1 MELIK
6 IKADHYVLEADKEKN
21 QVYFKLFGDI
31 PSVNEISRF
40 ESDWMSTIDNLQKG
54 FTILAD
60 LREMKP
66 LPPDVAQL
74 NQEIQGQ
81 LMQRG
86 CKKVAQV
93 ASLDV
98 VVEVNKMAEKNGLK
112 EILRGFSLT
121 STVERWLAK

>member
-1 MELIK
+1 MFK
-6 IKADHYVLEADKEKN
+6 IEADHYILEADKEKN

-31 PSVNEISRF
+31 PSVNEISKF

-60 LREMKP
+60 LRQMKP

-74 NQEIQGQ
+74 NQEIQGK
-81 LMQRG
+81 LMQKG

-93 ASLDV
+93 ATIDV
-98 VVEVNKMAEKNGLK
+98 VVEVNKMADKSGLK

-121 STVERWLAK
+121 STAERWLAK